1 MSWLLANSA
10 VAALLAVVVL
20 LLGRFARPAPAV
32 MHALWLFVLLKLVT
46 PPLFEVPLDLGWS
59 ATPTAQ
65 AVVPIELRDLLAL
78 ADGVVVPDA
87 ADGPANAAPMP
98 APSAVDWQAIVVWLW
113 ATGAVAMA
121 CWYAIGLW
129 RGARRL
135 RRMAPVSPRLRH
147 EIEDMAAR
155 LGVPVPLLRDDPAAG
170 SPYLWTFGRTSLVV
184 PQQQLAAASAK
195 GRAAVLAHELAHLRR
210 GDHWLAH
217 GELLLAVLLWWHP
230 LFWFARARLRLWAE
244 LAADAW
250 ALASVPD
257 AQLDYATALVDA
269 VARPD
274 SAAPAAAVLAVR
286 PAVRSA
292 FERRLTMILNENVPC
307 RASAAWWLPFTTLA
321 LGLFA
326 VPTAAQRPPQEPARV
341 EIRVNGKQVDDLSGA
356 ERKALLRELLRAE
369 EQREAEP
376 AQVQEEQPAPPAR
389 RPKAQRSGK
398 QKQAAGDDKVE
409 QQRRRGVPMP
419 RNAAP
424 DELAIEPSMPS
435 EAEMRAMIEGG
446 LAEMPSGAELRAMIE
461 GGLAEARIEIEGDE
475 DLRELGITDEVLGLL
490 ESVQSGEGLEE
501 SLDPL
506 IKAAMRGAGQLVEKE
521 LRADPDLR
529 ELGLGDGLGKL
540 VLGFLGDRRNQE
552 MISDFVAKAMRQAA
566 GEVKR
571 ELRADPE
578 LRELG
583 IGAEVEGLIDSLLRG
598 GDIDGQLQG
607 LIEKAMQGASRKV
620 RIELEESEGSSE
632 PEPQLEEQVVEPPP
646 AETKAKR
653 GKRRGAGR

>member
-1 MSWLLANSA
+1 
-10 VAALLAVVVL
+10 
-20 LLGRFARPAPAV
+20 
-32 MHALWLFVLLKLVT
+32 
-46 PPLFEVPLDLGWS
+46 
-59 ATPTAQ
+59 
-65 AVVPIELRDLLAL
+65 
-78 ADGVVVPDA
+78 
-87 ADGPANAAPMP
+87 
-98 APSAVDWQAIVVWLW
+98 
-113 ATGAVAMA
+113 
-121 CWYAIGLW
+121 
-129 RGARRL
+129 
-135 RRMAPVSPRLRH
+135 
-147 EIEDMAAR
+147 
-155 LGVPVPLLRDDPAAG
+155 
-170 SPYLWTFGRTSLVV
+170 
-184 PQQQLAAASAK
+184 
-195 GRAAVLAHELAHLRR
+195 
-210 GDHWLAH
+210 
-217 GELLLAVLLWWHP
+217 
-230 LFWFARARLRLWAE
+230 
-244 LAADAW
+244 
-250 ALASVPD
+250 
-257 AQLDYATALVDA
+257 
-269 VARPD
+269 
-274 SAAPAAAVLAVR
+274 
-286 PAVRSA
+286 
-292 FERRLTMILNENVPC
+292 MILNENVPC

-369 EQREAEP
+369 EQRETAPVEEEP
-376 AQVQEEQPAPPAR
+376 PAPPAR

-398 QKQAAGDDKVE
+398 QKQAAGDSKVE

-424 DELAIEPSMPS
+424 DELAIEPQLPS
-435 EAEMRAMIEGG
+435 EAEMRVMIEGG

-490 ESVQSGEGLEE
+490 ESVQNGEGLEE

-506 IKAAMRGAGQLVEKE
+506 IKAAMRGAGHLVEKE

-540 VLGFLGDRRNQE
+540 VLGFLGDQRNQE

-571 ELRADPE
+571 ELRADPD

-607 LIEKAMQGASRKV
+607 LIEKAMQGASHKV
-620 RIELEESEGSSE
+620 RIELEENEGSNE
-632 PEPQLEEQVVEPPP
+632 PEPQLEEQVVETPP

-653 GKRRGAGR
+653 SKRRGAGR